1 MKTFEDTLA
10 EWQAIKTQARQM
22 AEQEKMLRTAL
33 FEAAV
38 KDPKEGVNTLE
49 LTDGR
54 ILKFTHKL
62 NRKVSNMD
70 RLVEDLANAGVND
83 VDQYAVPKRTLSV
96 AAYKSAT
103 GPARVV
109 LDKYV
114 TTTPGL
120 CDLEIK

>member
-22 AEQEKMLRTAL
+22 AEQEKMLRTVL

-38 KDPKEGVNTLE
+38 KNPKEGVNTLE

-62 NRKVSNMD
+62 NRKVSDMD